1 MMWEIPGVA
10 NIFSFVS
17 KAVEFDLNPL
27 FNGIKE
33 PFFHLNK
40 QIELAIKSLISPP
53 FLYEEWNYTV
63 DPVTGLEVLKV
74 KKDPIALNRILKI
87 AEELYK

>member
-1 MMWEIPGVA
+1 MMWEIPGIA
-10 NIFSFVS
+10 DIFSFVL
-17 KAVEFDLNPL
+17 KAVEFDLSPL

-33 PFFHLNK
+33 PFVHLTK
-40 QIELAIKSLISPP
+40 QIDIKSLISPP
-53 FLYEEWNYTV
+53 ILYEEWNYTV

-74 KKDPIALNRILKI
+74 KKDPMALNRILKI